1 MQPSRQLFGSAVKTG
16 HISKSGK
23 EKMLPRTE
31 KQPLTS
37 VEESP
42 SWIQKKKQTKKHTKN
57 TGPLSYC
64 LSYSSKHSTQT
75 LFLFQYV

>member
-1 MQPSRQLFGSAVKTG
+1 MKPFAAKQTRLFGSAVKTG

-23 EKMLPRTE
+23 KKMSPRTE
-31 KQPLTS
+31 KQSLNS
-37 VEESP
+37 AEESL
-42 SWIQKKKQTKKHTKN
+42 SWIQKKKPH

-75 LFLFQYV
+75 FF